1 MKQILPYFSQT
12 PLERFDSLKEEES
25 KINSYI
31 DSSKSVFVFFEGT
44 NIYIDKN
51 AKEYF
56 FKRDIIDKYKIDTTE
71 VVFLGKYKEQYYF
84 AITLKQNSFLSKIGL
99 REFTSF
105 DFCEEKN
112 LGIIAQACSLLS
124 WHDSHKFCAS
134 CGEKTVF
141 AKLGARRDCPICK
154 KEHFPRIDPVVIML
168 VTSGD
173 YCLLGQ
179 GVNFVENRYSC
190 LAGYVEAG
198 ESFENAALRE
208 LYEEVAVKGKNVKY
222 ISSQPWPFPSTL
234 MVGMK
239 VEAISKELNIDKNEI
254 NDAMWVHKDELKMV
268 LKGEST
274 NFTLPGKF
282 AIARNLLEYWLED
295 EL

>member
-25 KINSYI
+25 KINSFI
-31 DSSKSVFVFFEGT
+31 DSSKSIFVLFEGS
-44 NIYIDKN
+44 NIYIDEET
-51 AKEYF
+51 KEYF
-56 FKRDIIDKYKIDTTE
+56 FKKDILDKYNIGFDE
-71 VVFLGKYKEQYYF
+71 VVFLGKYKEEYYF
-84 AITLKQNSFLSKIGL
+84 TIALKQNNYLSKINL
-99 REFTSF
+99 REFADF
-105 DFCEEKN
+105 DSIDENN
-112 LGIIAQACSLLS
+112 LGIIAQACSLLN

-141 AKLGARRDCPICK
+141 ARLGGRRDCPICK
-154 KEHFPRIDPVVIML
+154 KEHFPRVDPVVIML
-168 VTSGD
+168 VIYGN

-179 GVNFVENRYSC
+179 GINFKENRYSC

-208 LYEEVAVKGKNVKY
+208 LYEEAGVKGKNVKY

-254 NDAMWVHKDELKMV
+254 NDAIWVHKDELKKV
-268 LKGEST
+268 LENKET
-274 NFTLPGKF
+274 KFTLPGKF
-282 AIARNLLEYWLED
+282 AIARNLLEYWLD
-295 EL
+295 GEL